1 MSFIKLIHI
10 LAAMISISGFIL
22 RGIWI
27 IKNSPR
33 LQQRWVRIVPHV
45 NDTILL
51 IAGVMLAISIQ
62 QYPFVHGWLTAKIL
76 ALLTYIGLGMVAI
89 RHGHSKQLRIVIW
102 FAAILVFAYIVGV
115 ARTRQV
121 FILF

>member
-1 MSFIKLIHI
+1 
-10 LAAMISISGFIL
+10 MISISGFIL